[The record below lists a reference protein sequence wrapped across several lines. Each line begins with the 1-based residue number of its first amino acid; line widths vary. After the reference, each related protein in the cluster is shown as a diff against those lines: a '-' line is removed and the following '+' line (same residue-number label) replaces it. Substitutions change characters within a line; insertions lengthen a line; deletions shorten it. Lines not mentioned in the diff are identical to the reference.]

1 MRCTKCGYENPDGI
15 EFCRECASQI
25 IENFCPNCGFENP
38 LGFKFCGECG
48 TPIAKDSQELKPH
61 NKHKDEAERRQLTVM
76 FCDLVGS
83 TPLSEQL
90 DPEDLRDIVRSYQEA
105 CAEIINNHNG
115 YIGQYLGDGLLI
127 YFGYPLAHED
137 DAQRAVR
144 AGLEIVEAMH
154 ELPLHNS
161 QLQRPLQV
169 RIGIHTGLVVAGEMG
184 GGNRREP
191 MAIVGETPNIAAR
204 LQGLAEPN
212 TVLISGAT
220 HKLVEGFFEYTNL
233 GMHTL
238 KGISTRMEVY
248 QVLQESG
255 LYSRFEA
262 AVTKGLTP
270 LVGREQEVGILL
282 DRWQKAKEGKGQVVL
297 IGGEAGIGKSRLVQ
311 MMKESVAGESH
322 ARIEVRC
329 SPIYQN
335 SSLYPLIDKL
345 QRVLQFSREDSSEE
359 KLGKLEKTLDQYDFP
374 LQQIFPLFASL
385 LSLPIPDHY
394 PPLNLTPQKQK
405 QKTLE
410 AFLAWLLKE
419 AERQPLLS
427 VAEDLQWIDSSTLEY
442 LSLLVEQVAAS
453 RIFALF
459 TFHPNFIPPW
469 MMRSHM
475 TQITLNRLTHKQAEA
490 LVERAT
496 GGKDLPAE
504 VIQQIADKTDGVP
517 LFVEEL
523 TKMVLESGLLR
534 ERGSDYELTG
544 PLPSLAIPTTL
555 QDSLMA
561 RLDRLGTAKEVAQLG
576 ATLGREF
583 TYELLQTIFPIDE
596 TTLQR
601 ELGKLVKAELLYQR
615 GQLPQA
621 TYFFKHALIQQA
633 AYQSLLKSKRQYY
646 HQIIAQVLEEKFPET
661 VETQPE
667 FLAYHYTEAGSREQA
682 IPYWQKAG
690 QRAIER
696 SANLEAI
703 GHLTKG
709 LELLKNMPDTPEHTQ
724 QELTLHIALGVPLI
738 ATKGGSSPEVEKV
751 YTRARELCKQV
762 GETRQLFPV
771 LFGLW
776 RVYIGRAE
784 LQTARNLGEELLSTA
799 QSLKDP
805 AFLLQAQHALWTT
818 LSYLGDLSLTRKHL
832 AQGIAL
838 YDFQQYKSHAFIY
851 GGHDPGV
858 CCRSYL
864 AWVLWLLGYPEQALT
879 KSQAAL
885 KLAQELFHPN
895 SLAIALDSAAM
906 VHQLCRQEQAVREQA
921 EAMITLSSEHGF
933 RFSLALGTIM
943 RGWALSEL
951 GQREDGIMEMR
962 RGMAAFRD
970 TGSELGLSYSLS
982 LLGQAYGNGG
992 QTEEGLSVLDDA
1004 LDMVDRNGERR
1015 WEAELY
1021 RLKGELLLRRCK
1033 ENHKDVETCF
1043 RQAIDVAR
1051 RQSARSLEL
1060 RAAMSLGRLRQKQ
1073 GKKEEARKML
1083 SDIYGWFTE
1092 GFETKDIKEAKALLE
1107 ELS

>member
-1 MRCTKCGYENPDGI
+1 MLCI
-15 EFCRECASQI
+15 
-25 IENFCPNCGFENP
+25 NCGFENP
-38 LGFKFCGECG
+38 SGFKFCGECG

-61 NKHKDEAERRQLTVM
+61 KKHKDEAERRQLTVM

-83 TPLSEQL
+83 TYLSQQL
-90 DPEDLRDIVRSYQEA
+90 DPEELRDVIKEYQGA
-105 CAEIINNHNG
+105 CAEVISHFDG
-115 YIGQYLGDGLLI
+115 HLAKYLGDGILV
-127 YFGYPLAHED
+127 YFGYPRAHED
-137 DAQRAVR
+137 DANRAVR
-144 AGLEIVEAMH
+144 AGLEIVGVIH
-154 ELPLHNS
+154 ELPLHNT
-161 QLQRPLQV
+161 QLQQALQV

-184 GGNRREP
+184 GGKRREP
-191 MAIVGETPNIAAR
+191 MAIVGETPNVAAR

-212 TVLISGAT
+212 TVVISGAT
-220 HKLVEGFFEYTNL
+220 HKLVEGFFEHKNL
-233 GMHTL
+233 GMHAL
-238 KGISTRMEVY
+238 KGISTPMEVY

-255 LYSRFEA
+255 VYSRFEA

-282 DRWQKAKEGKGQVVL
+282 DRWQQAKEGRGQVVL

-311 MMKESVAGESH
+311 MMKESLAGESH

-329 SPIYQN
+329 SPFYQN
-335 SSLYPLIDKL
+335 SALYPLIDNL

-359 KLGKLEKTLDQYDFP
+359 KLGKLEKTLEQYDFP
-374 LQQIFPLFASL
+374 LREVFPLFASL
-385 LSLPIPDHY
+385 LSLPLPDYY

-410 AFLAWLLKE
+410 AFLAWMLKE
-419 AERQPLLS
+419 AERDPMLS
-427 VAEDLQWIDSSTLEY
+427 VVEDLHWVDSSTLEY
-442 LSLLVEQVAAS
+442 LSLLVERVPSS

-459 TFHPNFIPPW
+459 TFHPNFSPPW
-469 MMRSHM
+469 PIRSHM
-475 TQITLNRLTHKQAEA
+475 TQIMLNRFTRKQAEVM
-490 LVERAT
+490 VERGT
-496 GGKDLPAE
+496 GGKAFPAE
-504 VIQQIADKTDGVP
+504 VIQQIVNKTDGVP

-523 TKMVLESGLLR
+523 TKMVLESGLLSER
-534 ERGSDYELTG
+534 ESYYELTG

-561 RLDRLGTAKEVAQLG
+561 RLDRLATAKEVAQLG

-583 TYELLQTIFPIDE
+583 TYELLQTVSPLDE

-615 GQLPQA
+615 GPLPQA
-621 TYFFKHALIQQA
+621 KYFFKHSLIQQA
-633 AYQSLLKSKRQYY
+633 AYQSLLKSKRQHY

-709 LELLKNMPDTPEHTQ
+709 LELLKNMPETPEHTQ
-724 QELTLHIALGVPLI
+724 QELTLQIALGVPLI

-751 YTRARELCKQV
+751 YTRARELCKKV
-762 GETRQLFPV
+762 GETPQLFPV

-784 LQTARNLGEELLSTA
+784 LQTARNLGEELLSLA
-799 QSLKDP
+799 QSVKDP
-805 AFLLQAQHALWTT
+805 ALFLQAHHALWTT
-818 LSYLGDLSLTRKHL
+818 LSYLGDLSLARKHL
-832 AQGIAL
+832 EQGIAL
-838 YDFQQYKSHAFIY
+838 YHPQQYKSHAFIY

-864 AWVLWLLGYPEQALT
+864 AWVLWLLGYPEQALK
-879 KSQAAL
+879 KSQEAL
-885 KLAQELFHPN
+885 KLAQDLSHPN
-895 SLAIALDSAAM
+895 SLAIALDSAAI
-906 VHQLCRQEQAVREQA
+906 VHQLCREEQAVREQA
-921 EAMITLSSEHGF
+921 EAIIALSLEQEF

-943 RGWALSEL
+943 RGWALAEL
-951 GQREDGIMEMR
+951 GQREEGITQMR
-962 RGMAAFRD
+962 QGMAAFRG
-970 TGSELGLSYSLS
+970 TGSELGLSYTLS
-982 LLGQAYGNGG
+982 LLGEVFGKGG
-992 QTEEGLSVLDDA
+992 QTEEGLSVLDEA

-1021 RLKGELLLRRCK
+1021 RLKGELLLGLSQD
-1033 ENHKDVETCF
+1033 NHKDVETCF
-1043 RQAIDVAR
+1043 CQAIDVAR
-1051 RQSARSLEL
+1051 RQSAKSLEL
-1060 RAAMSLGRLRQKQ
+1060 RAVMSLGRLWEKR

-1083 SDIYGWFTE
+1083 SEIYGWFTE
-1092 GFETKDIKEAKALLE
+1092 GFESKDIKEAKALLE